1 MKFEELNLNPR
12 LLRSI
17 EERGYSQLTEVQEKT
32 LSRTLQGRDV
42 AVQSQTGTGKTAAFL
57 ITLLEHM
64 LRTRPGRRRRAL
76 IIVPTRELAV
86 QIEREAELLNRY
98 PGFAIGSLYG
108 GVRRDG
114 QRKRLRNGLDIMIGT
129 PGRLLDFGESGDI
142 RTREIGS
149 LVIDEADRLFDM
161 GFLPD
166 IRRLLHMIPPP
177 EARHGMLF
185 SATLDRASQDLAAE
199 FLNKPEWIAVTPEQ
213 VTVDKITQELY
224 KVKSHIKLNLMLGLL
239 KQRRPRNALI
249 FTNTR
254 HEAFR
259 LAKKLAINGYR
270 ARHLTGD
277 LPQSSR
283 LQIMEDFKAG
293 RFPFLVATDVAARG
307 LDILGLDMVI
317 NYDLPLECE
326 NYVHRIGRTARAGK
340 SGEAI
345 SFSSEGMYGHLLSIE
360 SYIGMKIPVKEAD
373 IELFEVDASEGIEL
387 PRRDRG
393 SGRRDRRPQG
403 RSARRA
409 SGSRTSPDTSAGSP
423 PGKRRGR
430 RRRRPPRTAPA

>member
-1 MKFEELNLNPR
+1 MKFEELNLHPR

-17 EERGYSQLTEVQEKT
+17 AERGYTTLTEVQEKT

-57 ITLLEHM
+57 ITLIEHL
-64 LRTRPGRRRRAL
+64 LRTKPGQRRRAL

-86 QIEREAELLNRY
+86 QIEKEAEMLNRH
-98 PGFAIGSLYG
+98 PGFSIGSLYG

-114 QRKRLRNGLDIMIGT
+114 QRNRLRRGLDIMIGT
-129 PGRLLDFGESGDI
+129 PGRLLDFSESGDI
-142 RTREIGS
+142 RTGEVES

-166 IRRLLHMIPPP
+166 IRRLLHMIPDPK
-177 EARHGMLF
+177 ARHGMLF
-185 SATLDRASQDLAAE
+185 SATLDRASQNLAAE
-199 FLNKPEWIAVTPEQ
+199 FLNQPEWIAVTPEQ
-213 VTVDKITQELY
+213 VTVEKITQELY

-239 KQRRPRNALI
+239 KQRKPRNALI

-270 ARHLTGD
+270 AKHLTGD

-293 RFPFLVATDVAARG
+293 RFPFLVATDVASRG
-307 LDILGLDMVI
+307 LDIQGLDMVI

-340 SGEAI
+340 SGDAI
-345 SFSSEGMYGHLLSIE
+345 SFCSEGMYGHLLSIE
-360 SYIGMKIPVKEAD
+360 NYVGVPIPVKEAD
-373 IELFEVDASEGIEL
+373 LDLFEIDASEGVDL

-393 SGRRDRRPQG
+393 SQG
-403 RSARRA
+403 RSFGGRGDR
-409 SGSRTSPDTSAGSP
+409 RTSRQEKPAGGAP
-423 PGKRRGR
+423 KKR
-430 RRRRPPRTAPA
+430 RRRKPRGPSRPAPA